1 MPDPSPLRLIPSPR
15 SLAQGPSRDLA
26 DAATV
31 EIELAFRDNGWV
43 QLHVRDDG
51 KGVAD
56 DGVGTGFGL
65 KGIRERAEQLKGT
78 ATYRTAPR
86 EGFTLDLRLPA

>member
-1 MPDPSPLRLIPSPR
+1 M
-15 SLAQGPSRDLA
+15 
-26 DAATV
+26 
-31 EIELAFRDNGWV
+31 
-43 QLHVRDDG
+43 
-51 KGVAD
+51 AD

-65 KGIRERAEQLKGT
+65 KGIRERAEQLKGS